1 LPIFHSSPAENPA
14 PNFAKTKRG
23 ANGKF
28 LPKPLLFHL
37 RHPNSKT
44 NEPKFWQILSPK
56 NSFAKTSSVL
66 KPHALPE
73 YLEGRTPKE
82 KHPFLFQK
90 KSGARKIR
98 NARSVF
104 SFGVAGVLASA
115 WGFPRAYG
123 TVSSHHARGACE
135 VITSLC
141 FENRCEFGTIEA
153 PKQNSKV
160 FLKQKC
166 GMREARPK
174 DSRRIPP
181 TNSEFLARLRAL
193 FFRQEAGAKSE
204 AILTHSICLIQK
216 EFLLL

>member
-1 LPIFHSSPAENPA
+1 MNLYWRRKNLANWNPA
-14 PNFAKTKRG
+14 RIPPQTPPAGGKSAEAKRKILFPRKTDFRFAES
-23 ANGKF
+23 A
-28 LPKPLLFHL
+28 
-37 RHPNSKT
+37 
-44 NEPKFWQILSPK
+44 
-56 NSFAKTSSVL
+56 L

-90 KSGARKIR
+90 KSGARKIK

-153 PKQNSKV
+153 
-160 FLKQKC
+160 QKIFI
-166 GMREARPK
+166 RFPPEADQP
-174 DSRRIPP
+174 
-181 TNSEFLARLRAL
+181 
-193 FFRQEAGAKSE
+193 
-204 AILTHSICLIQK
+204 
-216 EFLLL
+216 

>member
-1 LPIFHSSPAENPA
+1 MNIVGTKNFLVNWNPA
-14 PNFAKTKRG
+14 RIHSPDP
-23 ANGKF
+23 F
-28 LPKPLLFHL
+28 L
-37 RHPNSKT
+37 RAGNQ
-44 NEPKFWQILSPK
+44 PKFWQILSPK

-82 KHPFLFQK
+82 KHPFLFQEK
-90 KSGARKIR
+90 IHPRQIR
-98 NARSVF
+98 NVRSVF

-115 WGFPRAYG
+115 WGFLRAYG

-141 FENRCEFGTIEA
+141 FGNRCEFGTIQTPEWNLA
-153 PKQNSKV
+153 VENQPRSGRAEGTPTLFRPFSPRNSG
-160 FLKQKC
+160 FGIQH
-166 GMREARPK
+166 
-174 DSRRIPP
+174 
-181 TNSEFLARLRAL
+181 RLRRCAL

-204 AILTHSICLIQK
+204 AILTNFALPEIQK

>member
-1 LPIFHSSPAENPA
+1 MREREGGSSTIQFGTRHSFLLRLYGKTLFRIYKPARISPKENS
-14 PNFAKTKRG
+14 G

-44 NEPKFWQILSPK
+44 NKPKFWQILSPK
-56 NSFAKTSSVL
+56 NSFAKTSSAL

-82 KHPFLFQK
+82 KHPFLFQEK
-90 KSGARKIR
+90 IHPRQIR

-115 WGFPRAYG
+115 WGFRGAYG
-123 TVSSHHARGACE
+123 AVSSHHARGACE

-141 FENRCEFGTIEA
+141 FGNRCEFGTI
-153 PKQNSKV
+153 Q
-160 FLKQKC
+160 
-166 GMREARPK
+166 
-174 DSRRIPP
+174 
-181 TNSEFLARLRAL
+181 TLA
-193 FFRQEAGAKSE
+193 Q
-204 AILTHSICLIQK
+204 
-216 EFLLL
+216 